1 MLVSRARVR
10 YFRSIIDTGWVD
22 LETDIT
28 TLLGKNESGK
38 SSFLRALASVSNEDR
53 INERDQ
59 NYNSSPENEPFEMV
73 RLELVPEDGS
83 DIVDFNAI
91 ELATPLYVVKLSD
104 GTRRLESGSNKSVVS
119 SDKKKRSIIDTVSA
133 FDEAVELP
141 DDVSNNLKNEYNSN
155 IQKYVDNI
163 QNKGETNE
171 LQWVLNQLEQLI
183 DGLDTLPSNIQI
195 GDDLKFD
202 DDIRSTFEDLH
213 REGESISELKISS
226 LLPSIVYHSEF
237 DRIKDSVKIGN
248 ITEPENR
255 TFRNVLELAGV
266 DYQDFHQ
273 KDEFEQ
279 SRELRRAEADIS
291 GDVNNIWD
299 QKSVNVGIDI
309 SGKKF
314 IIQIADNSL
323 NTGESKTE
331 IRREFIRPSSRS
343 EGFRWFFS
351 FYTNLTAET
360 NEGDENKLL
369 LLDDPA
375 VSLHPEGK
383 KNWLDSIEQMAD
395 DAQFVYS
402 SHSPFL
408 IKKEHPERI
417 RLVEDKP
424 EKGTK
429 ITSQWAEGDSMAL
442 KPLRS
447 ALGIGLGDSP
457 FASKRQLLVEG
468 VTDYYIITAVNNYL
482 KSIDMDFIDSGEV
495 SIMPTNGA
503 PNMPDAAKWVAS
515 EDFSYA
521 ILLDND
527 QEGKDAKDAII
538 ENHQQ
543 VDPERIIMLELDD
556 GRNQFHIE
564 IEDLFSTS
572 FYIESVNRAYSS
584 EFPDEFSEISIQW
597 LDDGYC
603 ELNDVT
609 YNNRKITS
617 KLDEV
622 LDNQGMGDFDKVLV
636 SNVIRDRLNR
646 GDVNESDIEN
656 FLPIFEN
663 LRRNT

>member
-1 MLVSRARVR
+1 MIVSRARVR

-38 SSFLRALASVSNEDR
+38 SSFLQALASVSNEDP
-53 INERDQ
+53 IDERDQ
-59 NYNSSPENEPFEMV
+59 NYNTNPGEEPFEMV

-83 DIVDFNAI
+83 DVLEFEKI
-91 ELATPLYVVKLSD
+91 ELATPLYIVKFSD
-104 GTRRLESGSNKSVVS
+104 GTRRLEAGSNKITVS
-119 SDKKKRSIIDTVSA
+119 SEKTKEEIIDAVSA
-133 FDEAVELP
+133 FDQAVELP
-141 DDVSNNLKNEYNSN
+141 DDASGNLNNDYNSN
-155 IQKYVDNI
+155 IQRYVDNI
-163 QNKGETNE
+163 LNKGKTND
-171 LQWVLNQLEQLI
+171 LQWVLNQLDQLI
-183 DGLDTLPSNIQI
+183 NGLDTLPSGLQ
-195 GDDLKFD
+195 
-202 DDIRSTFEDLH
+202 FEGSFNSLSDVRVIFQDLH
-213 REGESISELKISS
+213 QEGKSISELKISS

-237 DRIKDSVKIGN
+237 DRIKDSVKISS

-255 TFRNVLELAGV
+255 TFRNVLELAGI
-266 DYQDFHQ
+266 DYQEFNQ
-273 KDEFEQ
+273 KDEFKQ
-279 SRELRRAEADIS
+279 SRELRRAEAEIS

-309 SGKKF
+309 SGQKF
-314 IIQIADNSL
+314 IIQIADDSL

-331 IRREFIRPSSRS
+331 IQREFIRPSSRS

-360 NEGDENKLL
+360 SDGEENKLL

-424 EKGTK
+424 KKGTK

-515 EDFSYA
+515 EDFAYA

-527 QEGKDAKDAII
+527 REGKDAKDTII
-538 ENHQQ
+538 EQHPE
-543 VDPERIIMLELDD
+543 VDPDKIIMLELDD

-564 IEDLFSTS
+564 IEDLFSTQ
-572 FYIESVNRAYSS
+572 FYIESVNKAYSK

-603 ELNDVT
+603 ELEGVT

-646 GDVNESDIEN
+646 GNVDKSDIEN
-656 FLPIFEN
+656 FLPMFDEI
-663 LRRNT
+663 RRNT